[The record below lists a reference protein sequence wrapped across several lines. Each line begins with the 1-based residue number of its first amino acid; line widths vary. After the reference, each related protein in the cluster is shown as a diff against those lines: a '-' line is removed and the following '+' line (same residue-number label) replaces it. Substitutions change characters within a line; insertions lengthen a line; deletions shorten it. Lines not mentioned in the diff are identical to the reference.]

1 MATNKRAANRQHRWL
16 SNVEITGVV
25 LSEPVLADAGNFRS
39 LDKAEIATFRKQREI
54 WNLPKGMVEGNG
66 QPAWINFILEDFLGL
81 NDKDYWQVGAAIP
94 PDRVVNLYEQQET
107 LRPTRVLLDEGNAVL
122 LVLEVPREQSL
133 DKPWLQDKGRWKAS
147 PTTKFER
154 LLRETGVQLG
164 LLTNGEAWRL
174 VVASPSETTSWM
186 TWTVQTWN
194 DDPIT
199 LAAFKD
205 LLGDSRFFAGP
216 RNQVILELI
225 KQSRQR
231 QLDVAD
237 LLGNQVREALQILV
251 HELDRTDAELG
262 GSFLQGYSEAE
273 VFESSVAFIM
283 RLLFTL
289 YAEENGLLPHGNV
302 TYDQAYGV
310 LHLLTELEETHRL
323 APEKLKHSYAA
334 YARLLASSRLL
345 HDGSVDPDL
354 RIAAHG
360 GQLFDPDRYPMLD
373 GRAKNGK
380 WPTEVPEP
388 PKVRDAVIR
397 DILRSLKYAKADG
410 VRQLVSYRTL
420 AVEQIG
426 HMYEGLLDRRVA
438 RAPANQTLLLLQGG
452 PKIDEPEPVNAG
464 EFAGL
469 NEAAL
474 IKAIIQHTSKTAGA
488 IKKVLERNEERQ
500 TLVNLGT
507 DDAELLEQAKPVE
520 RFLQPLGIVRPGGLY
535 VTHGQDRRSSGA
547 HYTPPT
553 LTEPVVRRT
562 LEHQVYVNVEGKPG
576 LLVEPRL
583 IKTPQEI
590 LALKVCDPAMGSGA
604 FLVQATRYLAERL
617 VDAWE
622 RMTAEQPDS
631 ILTMPFGTPS
641 RGEVSENLMPESR
654 EERIVFARR
663 YVAERCIYGVDMNR
677 LAVEMAKLSLWLT
690 TLSTDRPFT
699 FVDHALKHGNSL
711 VGLTPEQIR
720 NFTWKPVSNDFGP
733 LFANQPDREIEE
745 AEKHRE
751 AIHNIADHDFVS
763 KENEN
768 RIAEEALASIRMKAI
783 LAIAAFFDGA
793 NTKQREARLI
803 EYRYWLERL
812 GKDDNAPDEI
822 DKINRGLTTDEKPII
837 PFCWEV
843 EFPEV
848 FHRENGGFDAF
859 VGNPP
864 FAGKNTTIDGN
875 RDYFVDWLK
884 LIHEESHGNSDL
896 VAHFFRRTFNLLRK
910 QGSFGL
916 IATKTIRQGDTRGTG
931 LRWIVNHGGVIYNA
945 LRRVPWPGKAAV
957 IVSFVFITR
966 GKYDSPKLLDNR
978 EANTITAFLFDKGSS
993 NDPFILEANKNICFQ
1008 GSIPL
1013 GMGFTFDDTDKKG
1026 VASSIEQMDRII
1038 SLSPECRERIKPFI
1052 GWSEVADN
1060 PAHEPHRHIINVSD
1074 LAEEELDRYPLIKE
1088 ILEEK
1093 VKPERLKQKDK
1104 GAKDYW
1110 WKFLRV
1116 RENLYDTISDK
1127 SRVIVSGSQASAH
1140 FAFAFL
1146 PKGMVYSSNLNVI
1159 ALENFSDFAQLQS
1172 RVHEVWSRFFMT
1184 TMKDDLVYSPT
1195 TCFENYPF
1203 LKIDKTHPALESIG
1217 ERYIRYRA
1225 ELMQKNQEGI
1235 TKTYNRFHDL
1245 NETDEGILKLREL
1258 HLEMDYAVLDCYGWN
1273 DLKETPSFYPV
1284 HESPDS
1290 TDTKC
1295 LYRWSDQVQDEIL
1308 ARLLALNKE
1317 RYQQETH

>member
-1 MATNKRAANRQHRWL
+1 MAINKRIANRQHRWL
-16 SNVEITGVV
+16 SSVEITGVV

-39 LDKAEIATFRKQREI
+39 LDKAEIAAFRKQREI
-54 WNLPKGMVEGNG
+54 WSLPKGMVEGNG
-66 QPAWINFILEDFLGL
+66 QPAWINFILKDFLGL
-81 NDKDYWQVGAAIP
+81 KDKDYWQVGAAIP
-94 PDRVVNLYEQQET
+94 ADSVVNLREQQEV
-107 LRPTRVLLDEGNAVL
+107 LRPTRILIDEDNAVM

-154 LLRETGVQLG
+154 LLRETGVELG

-205 LLGDSRFFAGP
+205 LLGESRFFAGP

-237 LLGNQVREALQILV
+237 KLGNQVREALQILV
-251 HELDRTDAELG
+251 HELDRTDMEVNRQYLK
-262 GSFLQGYSEAE
+262 GYNEAE

-302 TYDQAYGV
+302 IYDRSYGV
-310 LHLLTELEETHRL
+310 LHLLTELEETRRL
-323 APEKLKHSYAA
+323 APEKLKYSYAA
-334 YARLLASSRLL
+334 YARLLASARLL
-345 HDGSVDPDL
+345 HDGSVDPDI

-360 GQLFDPDRYPMLD
+360 GQLFDPDRYPLLD
-373 GRAKNGK
+373 GRAKNGE

-388 PKVRDAVIR
+388 PKIRDAVIR

-426 HMYEGLLDRRVA
+426 HMYEGLLDRQVV
-438 RAPANQTLLLLQGG
+438 RAPKNQTLLLLQGG
-452 PKIDEPEPVNAG
+452 SKIKEPEPVTAD
-464 EFAGL
+464 EFLGL
-469 NEAAL
+469 DQKAL
-474 IKAIIQHTSKTAGA
+474 IKAISKHTSKTAGT
-488 IKKVLERNEERQ
+488 IKKVLDRNEERHS
-500 TLVNLGT
+500 LVNLGT

-562 LEHQVYVNVEGKPG
+562 LEHQVYLNVEGKPG

-622 RMTAEQPDS
+622 RVAAEQPDS
-631 ILTMPFGTPS
+631 ILTMPFGTRS
-641 RGEVSENLMPESR
+641 QGKTSENLMPESR
-654 EERIVFARR
+654 EERVVFARR
-663 YVAERCIYGVDMNR
+663 YVAEYCIYGVDTNK

-690 TLSTDRPFT
+690 TLSNDRPFT
-699 FVDHALKHGNSL
+699 FLDHSLKHGNSL
-711 VGLTPEQIR
+711 VGLNPTQIKE
-720 NFTWKPVSNDFGP
+720 FTFKPINKDFGEF
-733 LFANQPDREIEE
+733 FANQLALEVDE
-745 AEKHRE
+745 AEIHRE
-751 AIHNIADHDFVS
+751 AIHSIADHDFVS
-763 KENEN
+763 KEKEN
-768 RIAEEALASIRMKAI
+768 LIAEEALASMRTKAA

-793 NTKQREARLI
+793 NNKQREAKLI

-812 GKDDNAPDEI
+812 GKDEKASAEI
-822 DKINRGLTTDEKPII
+822 EKIVRGLTAGEKPII

-864 FAGKNTTIDGN
+864 FAGKNTTIEGN

-884 LIHEESHGNSDL
+884 LVHDDSHGNSDL
-896 VAHFFRRTFNLLRK
+896 SAHFFRRAFSLLGNN
-910 QGSFGL
+910 GSFGL
-916 IATKTIRQGDTRGTG
+916 ISTNSIRQGDTRRTG
-931 LRWIVNHGGVIYNA
+931 LKYILGASAQIYSCITR
-945 LRRVPWPGKAAV
+945 LPWPGKAAV
-957 IVSFVFITR
+957 NISILSVLK
-966 GKYDSPKLLDNR
+966 GKYFGEKYLDGKTVPHINSYL
-978 EANTITAFLFDKGSS
+978 ISS
-993 NDPFILEANKNICFQ
+993 HNENDPFELSENDNLAFQ

-1013 GMGFTFDDTDKKG
+1013 GKGFIFEGDGNDKETNSINLVNELYDSNPLNQQALYPYYVGADFTDL
-1026 VASSIEQMDRII
+1026 SSIPNTKYIINFKDHDEEHVKETWPELYEIVLRKVKKDRAKQKRG
-1038 SLSPECRERIKPFI
+1038 PRRERWWQYAEKSLGLYRATSGLPTVLACNQTGKFTSFSFLPGNAVYDQTLLIFAFYDFWRFGVLQSTVHDEWARFFGSTLEDRRKYTPKDCFRNFPF
-1052 GWSEVADN
+1052 
-1060 PAHEPHRHIINVSD
+1060 PVSSQSGD
-1074 LAEEELDRYPLIKE
+1074 LEKASRSYLEFRESIKE
-1088 ILEEK
+1088 ARGIGLTK
-1093 VKPERLKQKDK
+1093 VYSLFHDPDVKDK
-1104 GAKDYW
+1104 DILSLRGMHVGLDCTVLASYGWHDIQPNYVFEPDYE
-1110 WKFLRV
+1110 V
-1116 RENLYDTISDK
+1116 EEGK
-1127 SRVIVSGSQASAH
+1127 SI
-1140 FAFAFL
+1140 
-1146 PKGMVYSSNLNVI
+1146 P
-1159 ALENFSDFAQLQS
+1159 
-1172 RVHEVWSRFFMT
+1172 W
-1184 TMKDDLVYSPT
+1184 
-1195 TCFENYPF
+1195 
-1203 LKIDKTHPALESIG
+1203 
-1217 ERYIRYRA
+1217 RYRWPD
-1225 ELMQKNQEGI
+1225 EL
-1235 TKTYNRFHDL
+1235 R
-1245 NETDEGILKLREL
+1245 DE
-1258 HLEMDYAVLDCYGWN
+1258 V
-1273 DLKETPSFYPV
+1273 
-1284 HESPDS
+1284 
-1290 TDTKC
+1290 
-1295 LYRWSDQVQDEIL
+1295 L
-1308 ARLLALNKE
+1308 ARLLTLNKE
-1317 RYQQETH
+1317 RHQQETH

>member
-1 MATNKRAANRQHRWL
+1 MATNKRVANRQHRWL

-81 NDKDYWQVGAAIP
+81 KEKDYWQVGAAIP

-107 LRPTRVLLDEGNAVL
+107 LRPTRVLLDEGNAVM

-154 LLRETGVQLG
+154 LLRETGIELG

-237 LLGNQVREALQILV
+237 QLGNQVREALQILV

-302 TYDQAYGV
+302 TYDRAYGV
-310 LHLLTELEETHRL
+310 LHLLTELEETRRL

-360 GQLFDPDRYPMLD
+360 GRLFDPDRYSMLD

-410 VRQLVSYRTL
+410 VRQVVSYRTL

-438 RAPANQTLLLLQGG
+438 RAPSDQTLLLLQGG
-452 PKIDEPEPVNAG
+452 PKIAEPEPVNAS
-464 EFAGL
+464 EFADL
-469 NEAAL
+469 TEDAL
-474 IKAIIQHTSKTAGA
+474 IKAITQHTSKTSSTV
-488 IKKVLERNEERQ
+488 KKVLERTQERQ
-500 TLVNLGT
+500 TLLNLGT

-562 LEHQVYVNVEGKPG
+562 LEHQVYVNIEGKHG

-622 RMTAEQPDS
+622 RMAAEQPDS
-631 ILTMPFGTPS
+631 ILTMPFGRPS
-641 RGEVSENLMPESR
+641 QGEASENLMPESR

-711 VGLTPEQIR
+711 VGLTPEQVR
-720 NFTWKPVSNDFGP
+720 NFTWKPLGDDFGP
-733 LFANQPDREIEE
+733 LFANQPDQAVEE

-763 KENEN
+763 KEKEN
-768 RIAEEALASIRMKAI
+768 RIAEAALANTRMKAA
-783 LAIAAFFDGA
+783 LAIAAFFDGT
-793 NTKQREARLI
+793 NTKQREAKLI

-812 GKDDNAPDEI
+812 GQDENAFIEVERI
-822 DKINRGLTTDEKPII
+822 IRGLTSNEKPII

-848 FHRENGGFDAF
+848 FHRDNGGFDAF
-859 VGNPP
+859 IGNPP
-864 FAGKNTTIDGN
+864 FAGKNTTIEGN

-884 LIHEESHGNSDL
+884 LVHDESHGNSDL
-896 VAHFFRRTFNLLRK
+896 VAHFIRRTFNLIRM
-910 QGSFGL
+910 QGSLGL
-916 IATKTIRQGDTRGTG
+916 IATKTVRQGDTRSTG

-945 LRRVPWPGKAAV
+945 QRRVPWPGKAAV
-957 IVSFVFITR
+957 IVSLIFSSKGNTHHPIH
-966 GKYDSPKLLDNR
+966 LDHR
-978 EANTITAFLFDKGSS
+978 PVEKITAYLFDKGDSEDPKAILS
-993 NDPFILEANKNICFQ
+993 NSGKSFV
-1008 GSIPL
+1008 GSYPL
-1013 GMGFTFDDTDKKG
+1013 GMGFTFDDTDTKG
-1026 VASSIEQMDRII
+1026 VASS
-1038 SLSPECRERIKPFI
+1038 
-1052 GWSEVADN
+1052 
-1060 PAHEPHRHIINVSD
+1060 
-1074 LAEEELDRYPLIKE
+1074 LAEMHRLIEKDPNNQKRIFPYIGGAEVNDSPTHQNHRYIIDFFDMSEEQAQQWPDLYE
-1088 ILEEK
+1088 IVKAK
-1093 VKPERLKQKDK
+1093 VKPEREKQKRPAVRDR
-1104 GAKDYW
+1104 W
-1110 WKFLRV
+1110 WQYCEKRPGLYRTIKPLDRV
-1116 RENLYDTISDK
+1116 LVAGQTSKYRT
-1127 SRVIVSGSQASAH
+1127 
-1140 FAFAFL
+1140 FTFL
-1146 PKGMVYSSNLNVI
+1146 PNGMVYDQKLIV
-1159 ALENFSDFAQLQS
+1159 FAVESMAELCIM
-1172 RVHEVWSRFFMT
+1172 HSRFHEEWALFFGSSLE
-1184 TMKDDLVYSPT
+1184 DRPVYTPSD
-1195 TCFENYPF
+1195 CFETFPF
-1203 LKIDKTHPALESIG
+1203 PSLSKTQKSLEAAANSYFNF
-1217 ERYIRYRA
+1217 RKQ
-1225 ELMQKNQEGI
+1225 LMISSDQGLTN
-1235 TKTYNRFHDL
+1235 TYNRFH
-1245 NETDEGILKLREL
+1245 NPDESAPEIYKLREL
-1258 HLEMDYAVLDCYGWN
+1258 HQALDQAALEAYGWT
-1273 DLKETPSFYPV
+1273 DLKLSYAFEADYEVEEGKSIPWR
-1284 HESPDS
+1284 
-1290 TDTKC
+1290 
-1295 LYRWSDQVQDEIL
+1295 YRWPDEL
-1308 ARLLALNKE
+1308 RDEVLGRLLDLNKE
-1317 RYQQETH
+1317 RHSQETY

>member
-1 MATNKRAANRQHRWL
+1 MATNKRVANRQHRWL

-39 LDKAEIATFRKQREI
+39 LDKAEIAAFRKQREI

-81 NDKDYWQVGAAIP
+81 KDKDYWQVGAAIP
-94 PDRVVNLYEQQET
+94 PDRAVNLYEQQET
-107 LRPTRVLLDEGNAVL
+107 LRPTRVLLDEGNAVM

-154 LLRETGVQLG
+154 LLRETGVELG

-237 LLGNQVREALQILV
+237 QLGNQVREALQILV

-302 TYDQAYGV
+302 TYDRAYGV
-310 LHLLTELEETHRL
+310 LHLLTELEETRRL

-438 RAPANQTLLLLQGG
+438 RAPSGQTLLLLQGG
-452 PKIDEPEPVNAG
+452 PKIAEPEPANAS

-469 NEAAL
+469 TEDAL
-474 IKAIIQHTSKTAGA
+474 IKAITQHTSKTSSTV
-488 IKKVLERNEERQ
+488 KKVLERTEERQ
-500 TLVNLGT
+500 TLLDLGT

-583 IKTPQEI
+583 IKPPQEI

-622 RMTAEQPDS
+622 RMAIEQPDS
-631 ILTMPFGTPS
+631 ILTMPFGTAS
-641 RGEVSENLMPESR
+641 QGEASENLMPESR

-677 LAVEMAKLSLWLT
+677 LAVEMGKLSLWLT

-699 FVDHALKHGNSL
+699 FVDHALKNGNSL

-720 NFTWKPVSNDFGP
+720 NFTWKPLSNDFGP
-733 LFANQPDREIEE
+733 LFSNQPDQELEE

-763 KENEN
+763 KEKEN
-768 RIAEEALASIRMKAI
+768 RIAEAALASIRIKA
-783 LAIAAFFDGA
+783 
-793 NTKQREARLI
+793 TWR
-803 EYRYWLERL
+803 
-812 GKDDNAPDEI
+812 
-822 DKINRGLTTDEKPII
+822 
-837 PFCWEV
+837 
-843 EFPEV
+843 
-848 FHRENGGFDAF
+848 
-859 VGNPP
+859 
-864 FAGKNTTIDGN
+864 
-875 RDYFVDWLK
+875 
-884 LIHEESHGNSDL
+884 
-896 VAHFFRRTFNLLRK
+896 LLR
-910 QGSFGL
+910 FL
-916 IATKTIRQGDTRGTG
+916 M
-931 LRWIVNHGGVIYNA
+931 
-945 LRRVPWPGKAAV
+945 VP
-957 IVSFVFITR
+957 
-966 GKYDSPKLLDNR
+966 
-978 EANTITAFLFDKGSS
+978 
-993 NDPFILEANKNICFQ
+993 
-1008 GSIPL
+1008 IPNS
-1013 GMGFTFDDTDKKG
+1013 
-1026 VASSIEQMDRII
+1026 A
-1038 SLSPECRERIKPFI
+1038 KP
-1052 GWSEVADN
+1052 N
-1060 PAHEPHRHIINVSD
+1060 
-1074 LAEEELDRYPLIKE
+1074 
-1088 ILEEK
+1088 
-1093 VKPERLKQKDK
+1093 
-1104 GAKDYW
+1104 
-1110 WKFLRV
+1110 
-1116 RENLYDTISDK
+1116 
-1127 SRVIVSGSQASAH
+1127 
-1140 FAFAFL
+1140 
-1146 PKGMVYSSNLNVI
+1146 
-1159 ALENFSDFAQLQS
+1159 
-1172 RVHEVWSRFFMT
+1172 
-1184 TMKDDLVYSPT
+1184 
-1195 TCFENYPF
+1195 
-1203 LKIDKTHPALESIG
+1203 
-1217 ERYIRYRA
+1217 
-1225 ELMQKNQEGI
+1225 
-1235 TKTYNRFHDL
+1235 
-1245 NETDEGILKLREL
+1245 
-1258 HLEMDYAVLDCYGWN
+1258 
-1273 DLKETPSFYPV
+1273 
-1284 HESPDS
+1284 
-1290 TDTKC
+1290 
-1295 LYRWSDQVQDEIL
+1295 
-1308 ARLLALNKE
+1308 
-1317 RYQQETH
+1317 

>member
-1 MATNKRAANRQHRWL
+1 MATSKRVANRQHRWL
-16 SNVEITGVV
+16 SSVEITGVV
-25 LSEPVLADAGNFRS
+25 LSEPVLADAGNFRT
-39 LDKAEIATFRKQREI
+39 LDKAEIAAFRKQREI

-81 NDKDYWQVGAAIP
+81 KDRDYWQVGAAIP
-94 PDRVVNLYEQQET
+94 ADKVVNLHEQQEM
-107 LRPTRVLLDEGNAVL
+107 LRPSRVLLDEGNAIM

-133 DKPWLQDKGRWKAS
+133 DKPWLQDRGRWKAS

-154 LLRETGVQLG
+154 LLRETGVELG

-186 TWTVQTWN
+186 TWTTQTWN
-194 DDPIT
+194 DDPLT

-205 LLGDSRFFAGP
+205 LLGESRFFAGP
-216 RNQVILELI
+216 RDQVILELI

-237 LLGNQVREALQILV
+237 QLGNQVREALQILV
-251 HELDRTDAELG
+251 HELDRVDAELG
-262 GSFLQGYSEAE
+262 GEYLRGYSEAE

-302 TYDQAYGV
+302 TYDRAYGV
-310 LHLLTELEETHRL
+310 LHLLTELEETRRL

-345 HDGSVDPDL
+345 HDGSVDPDI

-360 GQLFDPDRYPMLD
+360 GQMFDPNRYALLD
-373 GRAKNGK
+373 GRAKDGN
-380 WPTEVPEP
+380 WPTEAPEP

-410 VRQLVSYRTL
+410 VPQLVSYRTL

-426 HMYEGLLDRRVA
+426 HMYESLLDRRVA
-438 RAPANQTLLLLQGG
+438 RAPSNQTLLLLHGG
-452 PKIDEPEPVNAG
+452 TKIAEPEPVNAN

-469 NEAAL
+469 EQAAL
-474 IKAIIQHTSKTAGA
+474 IKVIAQHTSKTAGT
-488 IKKVLERNEERQ
+488 IKKVLERNEDRH
-500 TLVNLGT
+500 TLANLGT
-507 DDAELLEQAKPVE
+507 DDAELLAQAKPVE

-562 LEHQVYVNVEGKPG
+562 LEHQAYVNVEGKPG

-590 LALKVCDPAMGSGA
+590 LSLKVCDPAMGSGA

-622 RMTAEQPDS
+622 RMAAEQPDT

-641 RGEVSENLMPESR
+641 QGKASENLMPESR
-654 EERIVFARR
+654 EERIIFARR
-663 YVAERCIYGVDMNR
+663 YVAEHCIYGVDMNR

-690 TLSTDRPFT
+690 TLSTGRPFT

-711 VGLTPEQIR
+711 VGLSPEKIR

-733 LFANQPDREIEE
+733 LFANQADKEIVK
-745 AEKHRE
+745 AEQHRE
-751 AIHNIADHDFVS
+751 AIHAISDHDFIS
-763 KENEN
+763 KEKEN
-768 RIAEEALASIRMKAI
+768 RIAEEALTSLRLKAT
-783 LAIAAFFDGA
+783 LAIAAFFNGK
-793 NTKQREARLI
+793 NTKQREAKLI
-803 EYRYWLERL
+803 EYRYWLERF
-812 GKDDNAPDEI
+812 GKDEKASDEI
-822 DKINRGLTTDEKPII
+822 EKIVKGLTSGDKPII
-837 PFCWEV
+837 PFCWEI

-884 LIHEESHGNSDL
+884 MLHEESHGNSDL

-910 QGSFGL
+910 QGASGL
-916 IATKTIRQGDTRGTG
+916 IAKKTIAIGDTRSTG

-945 LRRVPWPGKAAV
+945 QRRVPWPGKAAV
-957 IVSFVFITR
+957 IVSLIFTNKGRTKRPI
-966 GKYDSPKLLDNR
+966 YLDKKR
-978 EANTITAFLFDKGSS
+978 VDLITAYLFDKGDSE
-993 NDPFILEANKNICFQ
+993 DPHVLSVNSDKSFV
-1008 GSIPL
+1008 GSYPL
-1013 GMGFTFDDTDKKG
+1013 GMGFTFDDTDTKS
-1026 VASSIEQMDRII
+1026 VASSISEMHRLIEKDAKNQ
-1038 SLSPECRERIKPFI
+1038 ERIFPYI
-1052 GWSEVADN
+1052 GGSEVNDS
-1060 PAHEPHRHIINVSD
+1060 PTHQHHRYIIDFFDMDEAQAMQWPD
-1074 LAEEELDRYPLIKE
+1074 LYE
-1088 ILEEK
+1088 ILKTK
-1093 VKPERLKQKDK
+1093 VKPGRDKQKRPAVRDR
-1104 GAKDYW
+1104 W
-1110 WKFLRV
+1110 WQYCEKRPGLYRTIKPLDRV
-1116 RENLYDTISDK
+1116 MVTTQTSKYRT
-1127 SRVIVSGSQASAH
+1127 
-1140 FAFAFL
+1140 FTFL
-1146 PKGMVYSSNLNVI
+1146 PNGMVYDQKLIVLAVESM
-1159 ALENFSDFAQLQS
+1159 ADFCTI
-1172 RVHEVWSRFFMT
+1172 HSRFHEEWALFFGSYQE
-1184 TMKDDLVYSPT
+1184 DRPVYTPSD
-1195 TCFENYPF
+1195 CFETFPF
-1203 LKIDKTHPALESIG
+1203 PSLRDH
-1217 ERYIRYRA
+1217 A
-1225 ELMQKNQEGI
+1225 ELLEAAADEYFNFREELMTSNNQGL
-1235 TKTYNRFHDL
+1235 TKTYNRFH
-1245 NETDEGILKLREL
+1245 NPDEHSAEIEKLRRLHQKLDEAVLRAYEWEDLKLNYVFEP
-1258 HLEMDYAVLDCYGWN
+1258 DYEVEEGKTIPWR
-1273 DLKETPSFYPV
+1273 
-1284 HESPDS
+1284 
-1290 TDTKC
+1290 
-1295 LYRWSDQVQDEIL
+1295 YRWPDELRNEVL

-1317 RYQQETH
+1317 RHLQEIH

>member
-1 MATNKRAANRQHRWL
+1 MATNKRVANRQHRWL

-81 NDKDYWQVGAAIP
+81 KDKDYWQVGAAIP

-154 LLRETGVQLG
+154 LLRETGVELG

-237 LLGNQVREALQILV
+237 QLGNQVREALQILV

-302 TYDQAYGV
+302 TYDRAYGV

-562 LEHQVYVNVEGKPG
+562 LEHHVYVNVEGKPG

-622 RMTAEQPDS
+622 RMAAEQPDS

-711 VGLTPEQIR
+711 VGLTPEQIH

-733 LFANQPDREIEE
+733 LFANQPDQNVAE

-751 AIHNIADHDFVS
+751 AIHHIADHDFIG
-763 KENEN
+763 KESEN
-768 RIAEEALASIRMKAI
+768 RIAEEALANIRIKAA

-793 NTKQREARLI
+793 NTKQREAKLT
-803 EYRYWLERL
+803 EYRYWLERI
-812 GKDDNAPDEI
+812 GQDEKAFAEVAQI
-822 DKINRGLTTDEKPII
+822 IYGLTTGEKPIT

-848 FHRENGGFDAF
+848 FRRENGGFDAF
-859 VGNPP
+859 IGNPP
-864 FAGKNTTIDGN
+864 FAGKNTLSEGSRKHFI
-875 RDYFVDWLK
+875 DWLK
-884 LIHEESHGNSDL
+884 VIHEDSHGNADL
-896 VAHFFRRTFNLLRK
+896 VAHFFRRVFNLLRN
-910 QGSFGL
+910 QGACGL
-916 IATKTIRQGDTRGTG
+916 IATKTIRQGDTRSTG
-931 LRWIVNHGGVIYNA
+931 LRWIVNHNGTIYDA
-945 LRRVPWPGKAAV
+945 HRRIPWPGKASV
-957 IVSFVFITR
+957 LISLVFISKGNSAHSVFLD
-966 GKYDSPKLLDNR
+966 GKKVDRINAY
-978 EANTITAFLFDKGSS
+978 LFDKGDSENPYPLVS
-993 NDPFILEANKNICFQ
+993 NENKSFQ

-1013 GMGFTFDDTDKKG
+1013 GIGFTFDDTEKKG
-1026 VASSIEQMDRII
+1026 IASSIENMHELIKKDRKN
-1038 SLSPECRERIKPFI
+1038 SERIFPFI
-1052 GWSEVADN
+1052 GYFEVAN
-1060 PAHEPHRHIINVSD
+1060 HPKHQHHRYIINFDTMSEDQARQWPD
-1074 LAEEELDRYPLIKE
+1074 LISIVEKKVKGTRGSHSTAKWWHFERLRPELYRTISTLDRVL
-1088 ILEEK
+1088 
-1093 VKPERLKQKDK
+1093 V
-1104 GAKDYW
+1104 A
-1110 WKFLRV
+1110 
-1116 RENLYDTISDK
+1116 
-1127 SRVIVSGSQASAH
+1127 GSQATAH

-1146 PKGMVYSSNLNVI
+1146 PSDMVYSSNLTII
-1159 ALENFSDFAQLQS
+1159 AVDTYSGFTSIQS

-1184 TMKDDLVYSPT
+1184 TLGDTLVYAPT
-1195 TCFENYPF
+1195 TCFENFPF
-1203 LKIDKTHPALESIG
+1203 ARDWSCSGLLEKAGKEYYEFRANLMIAENKGLTEIYNLFHNPECQDEKIC
-1217 ERYIRYRA
+1217 
-1225 ELMQKNQEGI
+1225 
-1235 TKTYNRFHDL
+1235 
-1245 NETDEGILKLREL
+1245 KLREL
-1258 HLEMDYAVLDCYGWN
+1258 HCEMDRAVLAAYGWK
-1273 DLKETPSFYPV
+1273 DIPTQCEFLLEYEIDDEGWGGKKKPY
-1284 HESPDS
+1284 
-1290 TDTKC
+1290 
-1295 LYRWSDQVQDEIL
+1295 LYRWPDDIRDEVL
-1308 ARLLALNKE
+1308 ARLLALNKV
-1317 RYQQETH
+1317 RHQQERH